1 MSHVTSAAVF
11 SNVLV
16 KKKNRR
22 EHSVSDNIRFFIHL
36 FIIYLFM

>member
-16 KKKNRR
+16 KKNRR
-22 EHSVSDNIRFFIHL
+22 EHSVSDNIRFFIRL